1 MDVTALQAQFIRSYW
16 ALIFVALG
24 SASLAFFVGQARGFS
39 GKAFITYC
47 LMVVWSL
54 LCRFAA
60 RFSRRWAITALAVG
74 IIPMLAVFL
83 SAPALLNLLE
93 VRTVGQLSFGAPS
106 TLLMGVLW
114 GWPGALLSILVSLV
128 TLGWSGSPAELITGA
143 TLLALVGFSGSS
155 VGRLI
160 LRLEEANRRLSEAAT
175 VDAMTGLGNR
185 RKMENL
191 PRLEGEWLVTMWD
204 VDGLKRVNDT
214 QGHAAGDEYLLAF
227 SRALESATA
236 AKDQLFRIGGDEFL
250 GIHRDYA
257 AASALEDRVKRS
269 FPNVSMGW
277 AMVEGR
283 ELASVM
289 FEADSRL
296 YAVKHARAESASQPI
311 PPVAV
316 IEKLKAPRGSRTAT

>member
-24 SASLAFFVGQARGFS
+24 AASLAFFVGQSKGFS

-47 LMVVWSL
+47 VMLAWSL
-54 LCRFAA
+54 ACRLAA
-60 RFSRRWAITALAVG
+60 RFSRRWAITALAIG

-83 SAPALLNLLE
+83 STPAMLELLE
-93 VRTVGQLSFGAPS
+93 VRTVGRLSFGAPS
-106 TLLMGVLW
+106 TLLMGVVW
-114 GWPGALLSILVSLV
+114 GWPGALVSILVSLL
-128 TLGWSGSPAELITGA
+128 TLGWDGSSAELITGA

-155 VGRLI
+155 VGQLI
-160 LRLEEANRRLSEAAT
+160 KRLEEANRRLSEAAT

-185 RKMENL
+185 RKLENL
-191 PRLEGEWLVTMWD
+191 PRLEGEWMVTMWD
-204 VDGLKRVNDT
+204 VDGLKRVNDS
-214 QGHAAGDEYLLAF
+214 QGHAAGDQYLLAF

-236 AKDQLFRIGGDEFL
+236 ANDQLFRIGGDEFM
-250 GIHRDYA
+250 GVHQNYADA
-257 AASALEDRVKRS
+257 AALEARVKRN

-283 ELASVM
+283 ELPSVM

-296 YAVKHARAESASQPI
+296 YAVKHARTESATKPI
-311 PPVAV
+311 PLVPG
-316 IEKLKAPRGSRTAT
+316 KLKITRAV